1 MKKTKFLRVLAIIMA
16 LCLAATIFM
25 GCTRKESVNGYCTV
39 VLGNANQ
46 TAYTV
51 NLDNVTIDNGLIS
64 LLDHLKKA
72 EGLTY
77 SCDPSG
83 FLTEVGDVKQ
93 DTGAGVYIYIYTSV
107 EKDQDV
113 SQYAKAMTYNS
124 STLVSTGVGAK
135 DMTIEDGAV
144 IYIGTIVW

>member
-1 MKKTKFLRVLAIIMA
+1 MKKTKILRVLAIIMA
-16 LCLAATIFM
+16 LCLTATIFM

-51 NLDNVTIDNGLIS
+51 DLDKVTIDNGLIS
-64 LLDHLKKA
+64 LLDYLKKA

-83 FLTEVGDVKQ
+83 FLTVVADVKQ
-93 DTGAGVYIYIYTSV
+93 DTDTGVYIYIYTSV

-113 SQYAKAMTYNS
+113 SQYATTMTYNGL
-124 STLVSTGVGAK
+124 TLVNAGVGAK

>member
-1 MKKTKFLRVLAIIMA
+1 MA

-25 GCTRKESVNGYCTV
+25 GCAKKKNVNGYCKV
-39 VLGNANQ
+39 VLGNENQ

-51 NLDNVTIDNGLIS
+51 DLDEITVDNGLFS
-64 LLDHLKKA
+64 VLDHLKKA

-83 FLTEVGDVKQ
+83 FLTEVGNVKQ
-93 DTGAGVYIYIYTSV
+93 DTSTGTYIYIYTSV
-107 EKDQDV
+107 EADQDV
-113 SQYAKAMTYNS
+113 SQYATTMTYNGLTLIS
-124 STLVSTGVGAK
+124 SGVGAK
-135 DMTIEDGAV
+135 DMTVSDGAV